1 MRIGAL
7 GVMDFRPYIYNTNR
21 LNSNSL
27 RKVASIGDDL
37 LSSKTDFSALTDEE
51 QNTNPL
57 RPRQTVNFMD
67 VLNKQMYTGRLNASR
82 GIKPVE
88 EEVTALAEGADD
100 LQPVSQ
106 GQESSAM
113 QYDRNLFLMQKA
125 AESYRVNGIA

>member
-82 GIKPVE
+82 VIKPVE
-88 EEVTALAEGADD
+88 EEVMAFAEGADD